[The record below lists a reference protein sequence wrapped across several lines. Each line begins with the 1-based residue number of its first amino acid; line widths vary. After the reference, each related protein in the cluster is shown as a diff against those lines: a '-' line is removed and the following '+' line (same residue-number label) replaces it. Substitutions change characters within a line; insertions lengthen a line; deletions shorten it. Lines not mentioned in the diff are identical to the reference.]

1 MIEVKYGVRSKVA
14 SVGHAHPLPVDYIMG
29 NLPEARV
36 TQSRP
41 FTNVGVDYCGPF
53 YIKKKRDRNRRQVK
67 VYVDIFVCLAVK
79 AVHIELVGDLTS
91 ETFIAALCRFI
102 ARQGFCST
110 IHSDN
115 GTNFIGANN
124 ELKELH
130 NLLKS
135 DDHNEKVNPFLAD
148 KQIE

>member
-1 MIEVKYGVRSKVA
+1 
-14 SVGHAHPLPVDYIMG
+14 MG

-67 VYVDIFVCLAVK
+67 VYVDIFVCLADK

-91 ETFIAALCRFI
+91 ETFIAALRRFI

-115 GTNFIGANN
+115 STNFIGANN

-135 DDHNEKVNPFLAD
+135 DDHNEKVNPFLDD